1 MRTTASGAC
10 EPFRSGRP
18 AIGARCG
25 RPDDEKS
32 GRFFTD
38 SDIFPIFTPLYR
50 HRYPNMKPGRLI
62 ALFFLF
68 VYFVTTGASSY
79 AALTCRCA
87 EERMAAVPH
96 PCCPC
101 CLSAADLAEESCL
114 TGTCC
119 CDHDHSNEVTL
130 YTLPDDASERSLRCC
145 VVLLPHSMAVECP
158 CPGHVEALR
167 RRPPPPPLPLREA
180 PFIAHA
186 GLRAPPATV

>member
-1 MRTTASGAC
+1 
-10 EPFRSGRP
+10 
-18 AIGARCG
+18 
-25 RPDDEKS
+25 
-32 GRFFTD
+32 
-38 SDIFPIFTPLYR
+38 
-50 HRYPNMKPGRLI
+50 MKPGRLI